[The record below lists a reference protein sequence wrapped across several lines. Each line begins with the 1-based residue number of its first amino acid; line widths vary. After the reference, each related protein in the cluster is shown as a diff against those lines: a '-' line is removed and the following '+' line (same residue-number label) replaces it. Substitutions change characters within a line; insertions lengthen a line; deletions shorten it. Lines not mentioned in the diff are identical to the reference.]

1 MLAFAIELARQA
13 GEVLKD
19 GFDRPHEVRFKGAID
34 LVTEMDLA
42 SEAVILGGI
51 RARFPDHA
59 ILSEEAGADAGASA
73 SSSPT
78 YRWVVDPL
86 DGTTNYAH
94 GAPIFCVSIGLERDG
109 ERVLGV
115 IYAPMLGELYATE
128 RGAGATLNGRPLNV
142 STTDRLDR
150 ALLVTGFPYDVQVKA
165 TNLRHFGAFIH
176 QAQAVRRLGSAA
188 LDLAWV
194 AAGRF
199 DGFWEPRLAPW
210 DLCAGTL
217 LVEEAGGR
225 VTGYGGGPFSIHG
238 REVLATNGLLH
249 DAMCG
254 VLATER
260 TDTDT
265 PERPR

>member
-1 MLAFAIELARQA
+1 MLSFAVELALEA
-13 GEVLKD
+13 GKVLKE
-19 GFDRPHEVRFKGAID
+19 GLGRPHDIRFKGEID

-59 ILSEEAGADAGASA
+59 ILSEEAGAGAGAA
-73 SSSPT
+73 DDTKPA

-94 GAPIFCVSIGLERDG
+94 GVPIFCVSIGLEHHG

-115 IYAPMLGELYATE
+115 IYAPMLDELYAAE
-128 RGAGATLNGRPLNV
+128 RGQGATLNGRPLQV
-142 STTDRLDR
+142 SRTEALNRS
-150 ALLVTGFPYDVQVKA
+150 LLVTGFPYDVQVKA
-165 TNLRHFGAFIH
+165 TNLQHFGAFIH
-176 QAQAVRRLGSAA
+176 KAQAVRRLGSAA
-188 LDLAWV
+188 IDLAWV

-238 REVLATNGLLH
+238 KEVLATNGRIH
-249 DAMCG
+249 DAMCA
-254 VLATER
+254 VLAGETR
-260 TDTDT
+260 G
-265 PERPR
+265 PAA